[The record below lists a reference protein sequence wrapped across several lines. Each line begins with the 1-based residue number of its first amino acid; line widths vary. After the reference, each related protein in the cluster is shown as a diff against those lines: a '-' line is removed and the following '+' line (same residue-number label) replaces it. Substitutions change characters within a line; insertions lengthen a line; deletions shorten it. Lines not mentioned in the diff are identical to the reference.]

1 MHFLLQFLNKPV
13 RLAAA
18 LLLLPSLLCAT
29 RIKDLT
35 HIEGQRDNQL
45 VGYGLVVGLA
55 GDGDSQQ
62 ADYTV
67 QSIAN
72 MLQRF
77 GVNVPVNDLRTKN
90 VAAVMVTTNIA
101 AFAKPG
107 SRLDVVISS
116 IGDAGSLNGGTLLQT
131 PLLGADDVVY
141 AVAQGPVVVGGFSA
155 GGGDAVVQRNH
166 PTVGKV
172 VNGAIVE
179 REIRTQIINEGSLV
193 FLLRDP
199 DYASAVRMAE
209 EINRYFPRSAQAMSP
224 QSVRVQ
230 VPDNYAGAET
240 TFIASVEA
248 IQVQPDL
255 TAKVV
260 MNERTGTIVATAEV
274 RLSEV
279 AVSHGNI
286 TVSVA
291 RSPLISQPGPLA
303 EGETVVAAVTDL
315 EIIEAE
321 GGFSHI
327 NPAPTLRQL
336 TDALN
341 TLGVTPRDMMS
352 ILQSLKT
359 AGALHAELII
369 E

>member
-1 MHFLLQFLNKPV
+1 MSGKYHRICL
-13 RLAAA
+13 
-18 LLLLPSLLCAT
+18 LLCAIIAVWPQLHGT

-35 HIEGQRDNQL
+35 MLEGERDNQL

-77 GVNVPVNDLRTKN
+77 GVNVPANDLRTAN
-90 VAAVMVTTNIA
+90 VAAVMVTTDIP
-101 AFAKPG
+101 AFAMPG

-116 IGDAGSLNGGTLLQT
+116 LGDADSLKGGTLLQT
-131 PLLGADDVVY
+131 PLLGADDQVY

-155 GGGDAVVQRNH
+155 GGEEASVRRNH

-172 VNGAIVE
+172 VDGAIVE
-179 REIRTQIINEGSLV
+179 REIRTQVVRDGHV
-193 FLLRDP
+193 AFLLRSP
-199 DYASAVRMAE
+199 DFTSAVRMAE
-209 EINRYFPRSAQAMSP
+209 EINRFFPQSATALSP
-224 QSVRVQ
+224 QSVRVRI
-230 VPDNYAGAET
+230 PDEYRGSET
-240 TFIASVEA
+240 TFIASVGA
-248 IQVQPDL
+248 IQVQPD
-255 TAKVV
+255 AHARVV
-260 MNERTGTIVATAEV
+260 MNERTGTIVATSEV

-286 TVSVA
+286 TVTIA
-291 RSPLISQPGPLA
+291 RSPLVSQPGALSQ
-303 EGETVVAAVTDL
+303 GETVTTGTTELDVL
-315 EIIEAE
+315 EGE

-327 NPAPTLRQL
+327 QPAPTLRQL

-341 TLGVTPRDMMS
+341 NLGVSPRDMMS
-352 ILQSLKT
+352 ILQTLKS

-369 E
+369 D

>member
-1 MHFLLQFLNKPV
+1 MKIIILI
-13 RLAAA
+13 AA
-18 LLLLPSLLCAT
+18 LAFAQTLFAGS

-35 HIEGQRDNQL
+35 MIEGQRDNQL

-67 QSIAN
+67 QSISN

-77 GVNVPVNDLRTKN
+77 GVNVPAGDLRSKN
-90 VAAVMVTTNIA
+90 IAAVMVTADIP

-116 IGDAGSLNGGTLLQT
+116 IGDARSLNGGTLLQT
-131 PLLGADDVVY
+131 PMLGADDNVY
-141 AVAQGPVVVGGFSA
+141 AVAQGSIVVGGFA
-155 GGGDAVVQRNH
+155 IGGDAAGVTRNH

-179 REIRTQIINEGSLV
+179 REIRTQIIRDGELV
-193 FLLRDP
+193 FLLRNP
-199 DYASAVRMAE
+199 DFASAVRMAE
-209 EINRYFPRSAQAMSP
+209 EINRFFPRSAQALSP
-224 QSVRVQ
+224 QSVRVR
-230 VPDNYAGAET
+230 VPDNFIGAET

-248 IQVQPDL
+248 IPVRPDIM
-255 TAKVV
+255 ARVV
-260 MNERTGTIVATAEV
+260 INERTGTIVATSEV

-286 TVSVA
+286 TVTVA
-291 RSPLISQPGPLA
+291 RTPLISQPGALA
-303 EGETVVAAVTDL
+303 QGETVVAEVTEL
-315 EIIEAE
+315 EVFENE
-321 GGFSHI
+321 GGFYMV
-327 NPAPTLRQL
+327 PEAPTLQQL

-341 TLGVTPRDMMS
+341 ALGVTPRDMMS

-359 AGALHAELII
+359 AGALHADLII